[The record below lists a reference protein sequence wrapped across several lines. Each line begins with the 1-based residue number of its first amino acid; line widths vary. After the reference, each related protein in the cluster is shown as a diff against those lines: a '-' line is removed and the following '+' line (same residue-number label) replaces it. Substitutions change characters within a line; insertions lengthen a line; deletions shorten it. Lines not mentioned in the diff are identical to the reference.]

1 MSAGELKVDH
11 SLATDARDDLQ
22 SFRQHLVYLFFK
34 NIFPPIRSYSSVFV
48 KLLIHS
54 TISISYFVFVKLL
67 IHSTISISYFV
78 FVKLHLPFPIN
89 TLYLIQKRMPEGLSP
104 KLDYSV
110 KDEITST
117 TTRVIFTRSKHD
129 DQPICLKLWLYA
141 NEKVCN
147 NKLVTRKVDYLL
159 EGLEFN
165 RRFAPDVYLGIAPV
179 NLSKDPKKIQRGKL
193 IVNPDKTKLKPEV
206 DYALVMGCL
215 ESNKRLDYQLYQGI
229 LGTQGGMKFLAKE
242 VARMHSRL
250 KKSPTK
256 MGKPDSI
263 ASKLA
268 LNCDL
273 FLEGLDVL
281 ASERLEKDDYITHY
295 DWICDV
301 MGQACSVYTKYFDQR
316 NQEGKIRRCHGDLK
330 TTNLWVRP
338 KKASGGYELIALDC
352 IDFNPDFCHID
363 ILSDVAM
370 LAIDLE
376 MHLSESGRWINT
388 YRGQKLSK
396 YFLLNYL
403 RAVQENSQTTWPLL
417 EYYMTEKAMVC
428 AYVSILYDKQGLD
441 GEKYLDV
448 ALSHAQKLKK
458 MLTHS
463 DASRQTPSLLVSP

>member
-11 SLATDARDDLQ
+11 SLATDARADLQ
-22 SFRQHLVYLFFK
+22 TFHQHLVYLSPMYIYFFTQDFLSFLSRDCYLLIVKICFVGK
-34 NIFPPIRSYSSVFV
+34 NIVEIVIKYSIYLLYGIQQIFPERVYPRFLYPRYPI
-48 KLLIHS
+48 
-54 TISISYFVFVKLL
+54 
-67 IHSTISISYFV
+67 
-78 FVKLHLPFPIN
+78 
-89 TLYLIQKRMPEGLSP
+89 E
-104 KLDYSV
+104 
-110 KDEITST
+110 DEIVST
-117 TTRVIFTRSKHD
+117 TTRVIFTQSKHNKHR
-129 DQPICLKLWLYA
+129 ICLKLWRSI

-147 NKLVTRKVDYLL
+147 NKLVTRNVDSLL

-165 RRFAPDVYLGIAPV
+165 RRFAQDVYLGIAPV
-179 NLSKDPKKIQRGKL
+179 NLSKDPKKIHRGKL
-193 IVNPDKTKLKPEV
+193 IKTPDQTKLKPGV
-206 DYALVMGCL
+206 DYALVMGWL
-215 ESNKRLDYQLYQGI
+215 ESDKRLDYQLCQGI

-250 KKSPTK
+250 KKSTTT
-256 MGKPDSI
+256 MGMPDSI

-268 LNCDL
+268 LNSDL
-273 FLEGLDVL
+273 FLEALDAL

-301 MGQACSVYTKYFDQR
+301 MGQACSLYTKYFDQR
-316 NQEGKIRRCHGDLK
+316 SQEGKIRRCHGDLK

-370 LAIDLE
+370 LAIDIE
-376 MHLSESGRWINT
+376 MHLSDWPDRSINT
-388 YRGQKLSK
+388 CRGEKLSK

-403 RAVQENSQTTWPLL
+403 RAVQENSQATWPLL

-428 AYVSILYDKQGLD
+428 AYVSILYDKQGLE
-441 GEKYLDV
+441 GEKFLDV
-448 ALSHAQKLKK
+448 AFSHAQKLKK

-463 DASRQTPSLLVSP
+463 DTTTKTPSLLVSP

>member
-1 MSAGELKVDH
+1 MNIIKNDLARHFVTRIRNNLHLSNLYLALKYILLRIQAFFLLFIELNLYF
-11 SLATDARDDLQ
+11 SI
-22 SFRQHLVYLFFK
+22 LVLYISIYLLYGIQQ
-34 NIFPPIRSYSSVFV
+34 IFPERFYPRFLYPRYPI
-48 KLLIHS
+48 
-54 TISISYFVFVKLL
+54 
-67 IHSTISISYFV
+67 
-78 FVKLHLPFPIN
+78 
-89 TLYLIQKRMPEGLSP
+89 E
-104 KLDYSV
+104 
-110 KDEITST
+110 DEILSTS
-117 TTRVIFTRSKHD
+117 TRVIFTRSKHD
-129 DQPICLKLWLYA
+129 DRPICLKLWLNV

-215 ESNKRLDYQLYQGI
+215 ESNKRLDYQLCQGI

-242 VARMHSRL
+242 VARMHNRL
-250 KKSPTK
+250 KKSPTSK
-256 MGKPDSI
+256 GKPDSI

-268 LNCDL
+268 LNSDL
-273 FLEGLDVL
+273 FLEALQVL
-281 ASERLEKDDYITHY
+281 ASERHYKDDYLAEY

-301 MGQACSVYTKYFDQR
+301 MGQACSLYTKYFEQR
-316 NQEGKIRRCHGDLK
+316 SQEGKIRHCHGDLK
-330 TTNLWVRP
+330 ATNLWVRP
-338 KKASGGYELIALDC
+338 KRATGGYELIALDC
-352 IDFNPDFCHID
+352 IDFNPDFCNID

-370 LAIDLE
+370 LAIDIE
-376 MHLSESGRWINT
+376 MHLSDWSDRCINT

-403 RAVQENSQTTWPLL
+403 RAVQENSQATWPLL

-428 AYVSILYDKQGLD
+428 AYVSILYDKQRSD

-448 ALSHAQKLKK
+448 ALIHARGLEK
-458 MLTHS
+458 MLKQYPM
-463 DASRQTPSLLVSP
+463 QTVSQKQISPLLVTSYVR